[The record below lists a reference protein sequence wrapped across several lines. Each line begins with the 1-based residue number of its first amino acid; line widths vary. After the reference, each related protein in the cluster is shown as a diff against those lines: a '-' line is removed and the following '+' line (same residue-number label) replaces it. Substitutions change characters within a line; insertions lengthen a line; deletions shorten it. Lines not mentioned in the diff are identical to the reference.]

1 MKRFN
6 KTQLIHDLYGRA
18 ARIQNTHG
26 FTRDNGYA
34 QVMGKGEEE
43 NRAYGEWQ
51 TLENLARDI
60 EAGYIGVKSN
70 DKI

>member
-6 KTQLIHDLYGRA
+6 KTQLIHELRQRA
-18 ARIQNTHG
+18 ARIQNEYD
-26 FTRDNGYA
+26 FTRGNGYA

-43 NRAYGEWQ
+43 NRAYGEWK

-60 EAGYIGVKSN
+60 EAGHVGVKSN
-70 DKI
+70 DKT